1 MGTGLQYSFPKIVL
15 GFFSCWVIAAGL
27 QAYALHE
34 FGLSWEISIKD
45 GLVSNGLLS
54 LLGLLTL
61 NIYRFYQPGKSN
73 RIYRFVF
80 GLTITVLYIFI
91 LKYLLIYVVPDNADY
106 EAFLQRSI
114 YLRFVFAF
122 LLIAFITLV
131 NWILNNIN
139 EQKEKEKKQTDVE
152 ALLREAELSKLR
164 QQLQPHFLF
173 NSLNSINALIG
184 TKPNEARQM
193 VQQLSDFLRGTLKK
207 DEQKIVP
214 LKEEFEQL
222 KLYLEIEK
230 VRFGHRLK
238 VDMNI
243 TEESLTFLIPPLLLQ
258 PIVENAIKFG
268 LYDTIGEIL
277 ITVTSKTE
285 LGYLIV
291 EVQNP
296 YDGSTQSANKGTGF
310 GLSSIKRRL
319 YLLYSRND
327 LMTTHKTETIFT
339 TTLKIPQSA

>member
-1 MGTGLQYSFPKIVL
+1 ML
-15 GFFSCWVIAAGL
+15 GFFSCWLFAAAL
-27 QAYALHE
+27 QAHALYE
-34 FGLSWEISIKD
+34 FGQNWDIAVKD
-45 GLVSNGLLS
+45 GLVSIGFLALV
-54 LLGLLTL
+54 GLLTL

-73 RIYRFVF
+73 RLYRLAF
-80 GLTITVLYIFI
+80 GIIIALLYTYC
-91 LKYLLIYVVPDNADY
+91 LKYVLLFVIPNDPGYAQ
-106 EAFLQRSI
+106 FLQRSM

-131 NWILNNIN
+131 NWIVNATI
-139 EQKEKEKKQTDVE
+139 EQKEKEKKQADVE

-207 DEQKIVP
+207 DEQKVVP

-238 VDMNI
+238 VDINI
-243 TEESLTFLIPPLLLQ
+243 DEASQALMIPPLLLQ

-268 LYDTIGEIL
+268 LYDTIDD
-277 ITVTSKTE
+277 ITISINSKPE
-285 LGYLIV
+285 VGYLNI

-296 YDGSTQSANKGTGF
+296 FDALTQNANKGTGF
-310 GLSSIKRRL
+310 GLASIKRRL
-319 YLLYSRND
+319 YLLYARND
-327 LMTTHKTETIFT
+327 LMTTRKTENTFFT
-339 TTLKIPQSA
+339 TLRIPQ

>member
-1 MGTGLQYSFPKIVL
+1 MSTGLSYSFPKVL
-15 GFFSCWVIAAGL
+15 VGFFTCWLIAAAL
-27 QAYALHE
+27 QTHALHE

-54 LLGLLTL
+54 LIGLLTI

-73 RIYRFVF
+73 RAYRLFF
-80 GLTITVLYIFI
+80 GIVLTIAYIFL
-91 LKYLLIYVVPDNADY
+91 LKFVLLYVIGNNAEY
-106 EAFLQRSI
+106 TAFLQKSL

-122 LLIAFITLV
+122 FLIAFITLI
-131 NWILNNIN
+131 NWMLNTIT
-139 EQKEKEKKQTDVE
+139 EQKEKEKHQADVDTM
-152 ALLREAELSKLR
+152 LREAELARLR

-207 DEQKIVP
+207 DEQKLVP

-238 VDMNI
+238 VEMNI
-243 TEESLTFLIPPLLLQ
+243 ADESQTYLIPPLLLQ
-258 PIVENAIKFG
+258 PVVENAIKFG
-268 LYDTIGEIL
+268 LYDTVDD
-277 ITVTSKTE
+277 ITIKVNSKTE
-285 LGYLIV
+285 TDYLII

-296 YDGSTQSANKGTGF
+296 YDVSTQNANKGTGF

-319 YLLYSRND
+319 YLLYARND
-327 LMTTHKTETIFT
+327 LMTTQKTENTFI
-339 TTLKIPQSA
+339 TTLRIPQ

>member
-1 MGTGLQYSFPKIVL
+1 MGTGLPYSFSKILL
-15 GFFSCWVIAAGL
+15 GFFSCWVLAAAL
-27 QAYALHE
+27 QTHALHE

-45 GLVSNGLLS
+45 GLVSTGLLS
-54 LLGLLTL
+54 LIGLLTL

-73 RIYRFVF
+73 RIYRFAF
-80 GLTITVLYIFI
+80 GLVIALIYTFI
-91 LKYLLIYVVPDNADY
+91 LKYLLVYVIPNNADY
-106 EAFLQRSI
+106 ILFLQKSM

-131 NWILNNIN
+131 NWMLNNLN
-139 EQKEKEKKQTDVE
+139 EQKEKEKKQFDVD

-184 TKPNEARQM
+184 TKPAEARQM

-207 DEQKIVP
+207 DEQKVVP

-243 TEESLTFLIPPLLLQ
+243 SEQSQTFLIPPLLLQ
-258 PIVENAIKFG
+258 PVVENAIKFG
-268 LYDTIGEIL
+268 LYDTIGEIT
-277 ITVTSKTE
+277 IAIASKTE
-285 LGYLIV
+285 TGYLIV

-296 YDGSTQSANKGTGF
+296 FDASTQNANKGTGF

-319 YLLYSRND
+319 YLLYLRND
-327 LMTTHKTETIFT
+327 LITTQKTETTFI
-339 TTLKIPQSA
+339 TTLKIPQ

>member
-1 MGTGLQYSFPKIVL
+1 MRYSFSKIIL
-15 GFFSCWVIAAGL
+15 GFISCWLIAAAL
-27 QAYALHE
+27 QAYALHQ
-34 FGLSWEISIKD
+34 FGLALEIAIKD

-54 LLGLLTL
+54 LVGLLTL
-61 NIYRFYQPGKSN
+61 NIYRFYQPGRSN
-73 RIYRFVF
+73 RIYRFAF
-80 GLTITVLYIFI
+80 GITIAVIYIYI
-91 LKYLLIYVVPDNADY
+91 LKYLLLFVIPG
-106 EAFLQRSI
+106 EAEYALFLQKSI

-122 LLIAFITLV
+122 LLIGFITLI
-131 NWILNNIN
+131 NWIINSGN
-139 EQKEKEKKQTDVE
+139 EQKEKEKKQADIE

-193 VQQLSDFLRGTLKK
+193 VQQLSDFLRGTLRK
-207 DEQKIVP
+207 DEQKTVP

-238 VDMNI
+238 VEMEI
-243 TEESLTFLIPPLLLQ
+243 EEKSLTLSIPPLLLQ

-268 LYDTIGEIL
+268 LYDTIGEIT
-277 ITVTSKTE
+277 ITIRSKVE
-285 LGYLIV
+285 SGYLSL

-296 YDGSTQSANKGTGF
+296 FDTKTQNANTGTGF
-310 GLSSIKRRL
+310 GLASIRRRL

-327 LMTTHKTETIFT
+327 LITTRKTENTFFT
-339 TTLKIPQSA
+339 ALKIPQQL

>member
-1 MGTGLQYSFPKIVL
+1 MSNGISYSFTKVL
-15 GFFSCWVIAAGL
+15 TGFFACWLIGAAL
-27 QAYALHE
+27 QAHALHE
-34 FGLSWEISIKD
+34 FGLNWEISIKD

-54 LLGLLTL
+54 LIGLTTL

-73 RIYRFVF
+73 RMYRFAF
-80 GLTITVLYIFI
+80 GFAISLIYIFI
-91 LKYLLIYVVPDNADY
+91 LKYALLLVIPDNAEY
-106 EAFLQRSI
+106 IVFLQKSI

-122 LLIAFITLV
+122 LLIAFITLL
-131 NWILNNIN
+131 NWMMNALT
-139 EQKEKEKKQTDVE
+139 EQKEKEKKQSDVE
-152 ALLREAELSKLR
+152 ALVREAELSRLR

-184 TKPNEARQM
+184 TKPAEARQM

-207 DEQKIVP
+207 DEQKVVP

-230 VRFGHRLK
+230 VRFGHRLTVEMN
-238 VDMNI
+238 VD
-243 TEESLTFLIPPLLLQ
+243 EESLKQLIPPLLLQ

-268 LYDTIGEIL
+268 LYGNTGEIC
-277 ITVTSKTE
+277 ISVKTKAE
-285 LGYLIV
+285 TGYLGI

-296 YDGSTQSANKGTGF
+296 YDTQTQNANKGTGF

-319 YLLYSRND
+319 YLLYARHD
-327 LMTTHKTETIFT
+327 LISTQKNETVFT
-339 TTLKIPQSA
+339 TTLKIPQ

>member
-1 MGTGLQYSFPKIVL
+1 MNTGLSYSFSKILL
-15 GFFSCWVIAAGL
+15 GFFCCWLLASAL
-27 QAYALHE
+27 QAHVLHQ
-34 FGLSWEISIKD
+34 FGLTWEISIKD

-54 LLGLLTL
+54 LVGLLTL

-73 RIYRFVF
+73 RIYRFALGLAIAVF
-80 GLTITVLYIFI
+80 YIFI
-91 LKYLLIYVVPDNADY
+91 LKYLLIYVIPNNADY
-106 EAFLQRSI
+106 LLFLQKSI
-114 YLRFVFAF
+114 YLRFIFAF
-122 LLIAFITLV
+122 LLIGFITLA
-131 NWILNNIN
+131 NWIQNNSN
-139 EQKEKEKKQTDVE
+139 EQKEKEKKQADVE

-184 TKPNEARQM
+184 TKPYEARQM

-207 DEQKIVP
+207 DEQKVVP

-238 VDMNI
+238 VEMNI
-243 TEESLTFLIPPLLLQ
+243 TEQSQSFLIPPLLLQ

-268 LYDTIGEIL
+268 LYDTIGEIM
-277 ITVTSKTE
+277 ITVISKTE
-285 LGYLIV
+285 PGYLIV

-319 YLLYSRND
+319 YLLYARND
-327 LMTTHKTETIFT
+327 LMTTHKTETVFT

>member
-1 MGTGLQYSFPKIVL
+1 LGTGLPYTFPKILL
-15 GFFSCWVIAAGL
+15 GFFSCWLLLSAL
-27 QAYALHE
+27 QTHALHE

-54 LLGLLTL
+54 LVGLLTL

-73 RIYRFVF
+73 RIYRFAF
-80 GLTITVLYIFI
+80 GLVIALIYIFI
-91 LKYLLIYVVPDNADY
+91 LKYLLIYVIPDNPDY
-106 EAFLQRSI
+106 VVFLQKSI

-122 LLIAFITLV
+122 LLIAFITLI
-131 NWILNNIN
+131 NWMLNNIN
-139 EQKEKEKKQTDVE
+139 EQKEKEKKQSDVDS
-152 ALLREAELSKLR
+152 LLREAELSKLR

-207 DEQKIVP
+207 DEQKAVP
-214 LKEEFEQL
+214 LKEEFQQL

-238 VDMNI
+238 VEMNI
-243 TEESLTFLIPPLLLQ
+243 NELSETFLIPPLLLQ
-258 PIVENAIKFG
+258 PVVENAIKFG
-268 LYDTIGEIL
+268 LYDTLED
-277 ITVTSKTE
+277 ITITIASKTE
-285 LGYLIV
+285 PGYLIV
-291 EVQNP
+291 ELQNP
-296 YDGSTQSANKGTGF
+296 YDASTQGANKGTGF

-319 YLLYSRND
+319 YLLYARND
-327 LMTTHKTETIFT
+327 LMNTQKTETTFI
-339 TTLKIPQSA
+339 TTLRIPQ